1 MLREGRSMAETTGT
15 TSTPR
20 SARGLSLSGRVP
32 TLEGPAVPPPG
43 GRAQVGFMLAL
54 GVLGWTLLALAW
66 GRPDF
71 APAQPPPCGALPFVL
86 FLLVVL
92 VTRSMAFRLFS
103 ETVVSLDSAFYI
115 AAVLCLGTVATGWVV
130 ATALTL
136 DAALRMIRRSSSGR
150 KEPRTFSDSAA
161 RTLYFG
167 GMSGGLVMVTGWLF
181 GVDARRVVANPDA
194 QATVVWL
201 VPVVGLVF
209 LALHYLIQCL
219 RLRLQGFPARR
230 LLSELALPG
239 ITAEATLLPLA
250 VVIVLIYNPNDL
262 LAFILL
268 GTTYLLINF
277 VFSRLSD
284 TGFKLRQRIGEL
296 ETLNRTAHVLAHS
309 LQLHELVE
317 SISRETAAA
326 IPSAS
331 VLAIGLRDDKQ
342 HEFVFDVYSRE
353 RDEFQR
359 IVLPRSEGISWWVVE
374 NKKPLLIPDLR
385 KAQDRFD
392 FGVRGDPGIRAWLG
406 VPLIMYDEVIGV
418 LSVQSHTPGAFGAD
432 HLRLLE
438 AIGGQ
443 AAVAIQN
450 ARLYELATV
459 DGLTG
464 LYVRR
469 YFDSRLR
476 EELLRAQRFGAQFA
490 VVIMDLDDFKQLND
504 NYGHPV
510 GDRVLREIAHVIRRN
525 MRGIDIAARY
535 GGEEFAFILP
545 RTGLV
550 DAHGVAERIRA
561 DIADHRVVLTDQTV
575 VRVTASLGVAG
586 FPESGEGDAAAIVS
600 RADVALYRAKSTG
613 KNRVEIFWA
622 ETGEALPQRPRSQIR
637 DR

>member
-1 MLREGRSMAETTGT
+1 MA
-15 TSTPR
+15 
-20 SARGLSLSGRVP
+20 
-32 TLEGPAVPPPG
+32 
-43 GRAQVGFMLAL
+43 AL
-54 GVLGWTLLALAW
+54 GALSWATLLAASLVR
-66 GRPDF
+66 GF
-71 APAQPPPCGALPFVL
+71 APAQPAAGGPLLFVL
-86 FLLVVL
+86 FLLVVIA
-92 VTRSMAFRLFS
+92 TRSMAFRLFS

-115 AAVLCLGTVATGWVV
+115 AAVMCLGSVATGWMV

-136 DAALRMIRRSSSGR
+136 DAALRLIRRSKSGR
-150 KEPRTFSDSAA
+150 DGERPLAHNVA

-167 GMSGGLVMVTGWLF
+167 GMSGALLMVTGWLF
-181 GVDARRVVANPDA
+181 RVDARHVAASPDA
-194 QATVVWL
+194 AATVVWL
-201 VPVVGLVF
+201 VPVFGLMF
-209 LALHYLIQCL
+209 LVLHYLIQGTL
-219 RLRLQGFPARR
+219 LRLQGFPTRA
-230 LLSELALPG
+230 LVYEMALPG
-239 ITAEATLLPLA
+239 IVAEATLLPLA
-250 VVIVLIYNPNDL
+250 VVIVLIFKPDDL

-277 VFSRLSD
+277 AFSRLSD
-284 TGFKLRQRIGEL
+284 TGSKLRQRVSEL

-476 EELLRAQRFGAQFA
+476 EELARAQRFGAQFA

-550 DAHGVAERIRA
+550 DAHVVAERIRA
-561 DIADHRVVLTDQTV
+561 DIAEHRLVLSDQTV

-586 FPESGEGDAAAIVS
+586 YPESGGGDAAALVY
-600 RADVALYRAKSTG
+600 RADVALYRAKATG
-613 KNRVEIFWA
+613 KNRVEIFWS
-622 ETGEALPQRPRSQIR
+622 EPGEELAAPTPRPTRPSAR
-637 DR
+637 E

>member
-1 MLREGRSMAETTGT
+1 MTQVGQTGRFATT
-15 TSTPR
+15 
-20 SARGLSLSGRVP
+20 V
-32 TLEGPAVPPPG
+32 GPARDLTRTQALPPLPP
-43 GRAQVGFMLAL
+43 ASTNVQVGFMV
-54 GVLGWTLLALAW
+54 VLGLFGWAGLLLAFFLP
-66 GRPDF
+66 GF
-71 APAQPPPCGALPFVL
+71 APHQPQLGGLVPFAL
-86 FLLVVL
+86 FLLVV
-92 VTRSMAFRLFS
+92 VATRSMAFRLFS
-103 ETVVSLDSAFYI
+103 EAVVSLDSAFYI
-115 AAVLCLGTVATGWVV
+115 AAALCLGSVATGWLV
-130 ATALTL
+130 AVALTV
-136 DAALRMIRRSSSGR
+136 DAVMRLARREVSVTPKR
-150 KEPRTFSDSAA
+150 DPRTWAGNVAHTF
-161 RTLYFG
+161 YFG
-167 GMSGGLVMVTGWLF
+167 GMTGALLMLTGWLL
-181 GVDARRVVANPDA
+181 GVDGRHLVGNPDA
-194 QATVVWL
+194 QPTLVWL
-201 VPVVGLVF
+201 VPVFGIVF
-209 LALHYLIQCL
+209 ILLHYLIQSAQ
-219 RLRLQGFPARR
+219 LRLQGYSLRVLIAQM
-230 LLSELALPG
+230 ALPG
-239 ITAEATLLPLA
+239 TVAEATLLPLA

-284 TGFKLRQRIGEL
+284 TGAKLRQRVSEL

-309 LQLHELVE
+309 LQLHQLVE

-326 IPSAS
+326 IPEAT
-331 VLAIGLRDDKQ
+331 VLAIGLWDEKKR
-342 HEFVFDVYSRE
+342 EFVFDVYSRE
-353 RDEFQR
+353 RDSFER
-359 IVLPRSEGISWWVVE
+359 IVLPRNEGISWWVVE
-374 NKKPLLIPDLR
+374 NKKPLAIPDLR
-385 KAQDRFD
+385 KANDRFD

-418 LSVQSHTPGAFGAD
+418 LSVQSHQAAAFGPD

-476 EELLRAQRFGAQFA
+476 EELLRAQRFGTAFS
-490 VVIMDLDDFKQLND
+490 VVIMDLDDFKALND
-504 NYGHPV
+504 TYGHPV
-510 GDRVLREIAHVIRRN
+510 GDRVLREIAHVIKRN

-622 ETGEALPQRPRSQIR
+622 ETGEVLPQRPRTQIR
-637 DR
+637 ER